1 MRLTT
6 EYLIPSGE
14 RKKFATFM
22 LHKNKELDQR
32 PKFNPETAK
41 EKHWD
46 FWRQTRTFWAE
57 VQWQRN
63 KQAPTMDR
71 MP

>member
-46 FWRQTRTFWAE
+46 FWRQTRTF
-57 VQWQRN
+57 
-63 KQAPTMDR
+63 
-71 MP
+71 